1 MSTELVKALSD
12 IVAGPEEDRDCP
24 YSSNRWADGTI
35 GLGRVERFMNG
46 LEKGR
51 LVKKATSRLDQA
63 SNLSRRLGRINQV
76 FDRVQADNRIEACVA
91 SIRLGT
97 TGMQNIGRSQRRADR
112 GEESLFLGSLLSPVT
127 LVWGL
132 PSGSSTWTTGA

>member
-1 MSTELVKALSD
+1 MSTELVNASSD
-12 IVAGPEEDRDCP
+12 IVAGPEEGRACP
-24 YSSNRWADGTI
+24 YSSNRGADGTI

-46 LEKGR
+46 LEKAR

-63 SNLSRRLGRINQV
+63 PNLSRRPGRINQV

-91 SIRLGT
+91 SIRLGK
-97 TGMQNIGRSQRRADR
+97 TGTQSIGRSQRRVVR
-112 GEESLFLGSLLSPVT
+112 GDLSLFLGSPLSPVT

-132 PSGSSTWTTGA
+132 PSVSSTWTTGA